1 MQTPVV
7 EGANRVEKTLALA
20 GLGICLF
27 ITIFIWG
34 GIASVQEIWPLPG
47 AYFAE
52 LVLLSA
58 VDASWWVR
66 SNRWRWTFNL
76 IVAGVFTV
84 FMIFGAFSIGLFYA
98 LNVLIFVTLGVLAAI
113 RGRQN
118 PWTSLATY
126 LIAASAQ
133 ALLMLLAARSA

>member
-7 EGANRVEKTLALA
+7 ESASRVEKTLALA

-34 GIASVQEIWPLPG
+34 GIASVQELWPLPG

-58 VDASWWVR
+58 VNANWWVR
-66 SNRWRWTFNL
+66 SNQWRWTFNL
-76 IVAGVFTV
+76 IVAGVFTA
-84 FMIFGAFSIGLFYA
+84 FMILGAFSVGLFYA
-98 LNVLIFVTLGVLAAI
+98 LNVLIFIVLGILAAL

-126 LIAASAQ
+126 LIAAAVQ